1 MTREEYKTI
10 LLSNGF
16 TFLKT
21 QRGYPS
27 KRGEDDVYTHPDFK
41 FNFYISHVSED
52 KYGLLTGKTIGK
64 QLEDICPP
72 NFDDAFAPEKGY
84 YVWVDDAF
92 VDLMKNLHLAD

>member
-1 MTREEYKTI
+1 MTREEYKSI
-10 LLSNGF
+10 LLRNGF

-21 QRGYPS
+21 QKGYPS

-64 QLEDICPP
+64 QLENVCPP
-72 NFDDAFAPEKGY
+72 NSEDSFASEKGY
-84 YVWVDDAF
+84 YVWVDEAF
-92 VDLMKNLHLAD
+92 AELMKRL